1 MRTKEGSG
9 VLVVGHGSRR
19 QEANDDVRQAA
30 YMIGERGSFPLVEAA
45 FLEIVQPNI
54 AIGYRRLV
62 ERGAHNITVHPYFL
76 SPGRHTRGD
85 VPREVHAVAAD
96 YPEVRFVISEPLN
109 AHPLVIEA
117 AVERI
122 RESDRR
128 DRFGSGSVFL
138 VGAGPGDPG
147 LLTIKALNLLK
158 MADVVVYDYLVNPEL
173 LVTIRKDA
181 ERLYVGKI
189 GGGRQTPQREI
200 NRMLIAAA
208 RAGNMVVR
216 LKGGDP
222 CLFGRG
228 GEEAEAL
235 SKAGVPYQIVPG
247 VSSALAVPT
256 YAGIPLTYRGVS
268 SSVAFVT
275 GAKAEDGS
283 LPPSLRQL
291 SGTDTIVILMGMAHL
306 RRITD
311 ELIASGRSSQTPVA
325 AIRWGTYEGQR
336 TLIGTL
342 GSIAERV
349 EQESFRAPAVIVVG
363 EVVRLRDELQWFEN
377 SRSTLKAGSINE
389 LETTIDA

>member
-1 MRTKEGSG
+1 MRTKERYG

-45 FLEIVQPNI
+45 FLEIEQPNI
-54 AIGYRRLV
+54 AAGYKRLV
-62 ERGAHNITVHPYFL
+62 ERGSHSITVHPYFL

-85 VPREVHAVAAD
+85 LPREVHAVAAD
-96 YPEVRFVISEPLN
+96 YPEVTFAISEPLN

-122 RESDRR
+122 RESNRR
-128 DRFGSGSVFL
+128 DRCGAGSVFL

-158 MADVVVYDYLVNPEL
+158 EADVFVYDYLVNPEL
-173 LVTIRKDA
+173 LVNVRRDA

-228 GEEAEAL
+228 GEEAQAL
-235 SKAGVPYQIVPG
+235 SQAGVPYQIVPG

-275 GAKAEDGS
+275 GAQAEDGA
-283 LPPSLRQL
+283 LPPSLGQL
-291 SGTDTIVILMGMAHL
+291 SGADTIVILMGMAHL
-306 RRITD
+306 RRITE

-336 TLIGTL
+336 TLTGTL

-363 EVVRLRDELQWFEN
+363 EVVRLRDKLQWFEN
-377 SRSTLKAGSINE
+377 SLPTLAGSINE